1 MDYIPPNSNIQ
12 LLYDDQ
18 ATTTDEL
25 FQLISSNNFPYKL
38 LYPENEII
46 INQEHHHDHAHD
58 HDVTPPTPSQ
68 KGCEPSFA
76 GGRRRKSS
84 NLHQNQEPNDDD
96 DDDQNPNDKKKKK
109 VIHRDIERQR
119 RQEMSALY
127 ASLRS
132 LIPLQYLKG
141 KRSTSD
147 QIHEVAN
154 YIRDLERKMERMK
167 AKRDSLKKMSDSS
180 DNNNNEIINLES
192 TKIISLRHCSKRR
205 SVEVFSISS
214 EGFSLHKLIL
224 RALST
229 EGLDVISCVSAKVNQ
244 RFLHTIQTEAVS
256 EERSFDLSKLEQKL
270 NNLIV

>member
-12 LLYDDQ
+12 LLYDNQ

-25 FQLISSNNFPYKL
+25 FQLISK
-38 LYPENEII
+38 NEII
-46 INQEHHHDHAHD
+46 INQEHHHDHDHD
-58 HDVTPPTPSQ
+58 DVTPPTPSQ
-68 KGCEPSFA
+68 KGCEPIFA

-84 NLHQNQEPNDDD
+84 NFDQNQEPNDDD
-96 DDDQNPNDKKKKK
+96 DDDQNPNDKKKK

-180 DNNNNEIINLES
+180 DNNEIINLES

-205 SVEVFSISS
+205 SVEVFSIS